1 MWVEL
6 GCSKGFPSSFLSTKK
21 KKIHFFY
28 SDSVWNLR
36 AACLSALSGAVNRI
50 VILTN

>member
-6 GCSKGFPSSFLSTKK
+6 GCKGFPSSFLSTKNRRY
-21 KKIHFFY
+21 IFFY

-36 AACLSALSGAVNRI
+36 AACLSALPGAVNRI